1 MARKN
6 IILLGG
12 GGHCSSCIEVI
23 ESTCMYNITGFFDD
37 NETQTVSGFPYQRL
51 GTLSMLPQFV
61 KPGTGFLVAVGQIK
75 SALLRKRLFNLIS
88 QNEGLHATV
97 ISPFSVFSSRSSVG
111 KGSIIHHQ
119 VIVNANSHIGKNA
132 IINNKSLIEHD
143 CVVGDHCHIS
153 TGAILNGGCYIGNE
167 VFVGSNSVLIQGVSV
182 ASRVVIG
189 AGSVVTTSITEP
201 GVYVGN
207 PAQKINTRKMRLYA

>member
-1 MARKN
+1 MAKKN

-12 GGHCSSCIEVI
+12 GGHCKSCIEVI
-23 ESTCMYNITGFFDD
+23 ESGRIYNITGFFDD
-37 NETQTVSGFPYQRL
+37 DETQTLPDFPYPRL
-51 GTLSMLPQFV
+51 GDQSLLPDFV
-61 KPGTGFLVAVGQIK
+61 KPDTDFLVAIGQIK
-75 SALLRKRLFNLIS
+75 SALLRKRLFTLIS
-88 QNEGLHATV
+88 QNKGSHATV
-97 ISPFSVFSSRSSVG
+97 ISPFSIVSSRSSVG
-111 KGSIIHHQ
+111 EGSIIHHQ

-132 IINNKSLIEHD
+132 ILNNKSLVEHD

-153 TGAILNGGCYIGNE
+153 TGTVLNGGCNIGNE

-207 PAQKINTRKMRLYA
+207 PAQKINNRKMRLYA